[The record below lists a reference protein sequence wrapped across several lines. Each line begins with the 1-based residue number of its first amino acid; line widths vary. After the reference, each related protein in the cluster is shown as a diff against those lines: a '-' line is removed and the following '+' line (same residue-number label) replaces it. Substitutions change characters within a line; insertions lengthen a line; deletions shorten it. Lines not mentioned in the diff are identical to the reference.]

1 MKRQALKFNEW
12 GYFGPSLQGMSRPLP
27 HARFD
32 PPTGERLNKRMHLV
46 KMRANRL
53 ARIRK
58 LLRDGLDRRGRE
70 LIG

>member
-1 MKRQALKFNEW
+1 MTRQPLKFTEW

-32 PPTGERLNKRMHLV
+32 PPTQGRRSEQLQKAE
-46 KMRANRL
+46 MRQKRL

-58 LLRDGLDRRGRE
+58 LLVTGLDRRGRE